1 MCDAP
6 KKHDAPKESREC
18 GDPSGD
24 GAVAEASLGASDDIA
39 GNHDEGV
46 IVPKRNSEP
55 SMSSVHVEPRCEPN
69 VARDRP
75 SVASV
80 LLAISDRN
88 RERTQESAA
97 KKRANVKETEIQTMV
112 KMLNESG
119 REVADVTS
127 VATESPAKRLRGKQ
141 APAAAQPLKEPIKES
156 TPGKSDKPP
165 SCCVERSR
173 SQVLFRNGK
182 RGPGNSTAIPYGKG
196 TKHDEHSALALAR
209 EWVIEAK
216 RKRGMLP

>member
-1 MCDAP
+1 MP
-6 KKHDAPKESREC
+6 KQ
-18 GDPSGD
+18 
-24 GAVAEASLGASDDIA
+24 
-39 GNHDEGV
+39 
-46 IVPKRNSEP
+46 NSVP

-69 VARDRP
+69 VARDRDRP

-88 RERTQESAA
+88 RERAQESAA
-97 KKRANVKETEIQTMV
+97 KKKAKLKETQIETMV
-112 KMLNESG
+112 KMINESG
-119 REVADVTS
+119 GSGTAAQTESPADVTS

-141 APAAAQPLKEPIKES
+141 APLKESTTGKSDKPPIKES
-156 TPGKSDKPP
+156 TPEKYDKPP
-165 SCCVERSR
+165 SCSVERSR
-173 SQVLFRNGK
+173 SQVMFRNGD
-182 RGPGNSTAIPYGKG
+182 RGPGNTTAIPYGKG